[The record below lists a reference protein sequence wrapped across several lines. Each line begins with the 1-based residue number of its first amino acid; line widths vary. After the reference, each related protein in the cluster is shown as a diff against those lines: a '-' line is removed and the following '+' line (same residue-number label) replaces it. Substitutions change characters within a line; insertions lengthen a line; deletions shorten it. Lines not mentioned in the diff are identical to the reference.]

1 MKKLVALLLLF
12 SSPVYALSD
21 CADKPTCE
29 EIGYTHNEYACDQKI
44 AMPCPFDS
52 SKIYCPGPVCEPGY
66 FLYSDG
72 SCSLALKSDKTVIGI
87 VFDKEWRLAVS
98 VEPSASLKWANN
110 AEDTLDEKGYET
122 IIVPDLIYTGV
133 SYERPC
139 TANCNGYVNT
149 KKIVD
154 FAKAN
159 NYVFPAAEYCYNFEA
174 EGKGKGNWWLPSVA
188 EIRKMYYSISEVNVS
203 MNTLGKVEVRRSDH
217 WSSEQASFDSGSSW
231 AIHTSPYS
239 NQSSHW
245 LKRSTLATLCVTRY

>member
-52 SKIYCPGPVCEPGY
+52 SKIYCPGPICEPGY

-98 VEPSASLKWANN
+98 VEPAVSLRWADN
-110 AEDTLDEKGYET
+110 AAETLDENGMETIVVPNSGWDGISYET
-122 IIVPDLIYTGV
+122 VCKKY
-133 SYERPC
+133 
-139 TANCNGYVNT
+139 CNGRENT
-149 KKIVD
+149 KVIVD
-154 FAKAN
+154 YAKAN
-159 NYVFPAAEYCYNFEA
+159 NYVFPAAEHCYNFA
-174 EGKGKGNWWLPSVA
+174 TSGKGKGNWWLPSIWELRRLFKIVDIVDEA
-188 EIRKMYYSISEVNVS
+188 LVQAGGVQMKTEHCWASHEDQNVTSYAAFFRPSANYSSGWNKR
-203 MNTLGKVEVRRSDH
+203 N
-217 WSSEQASFDSGSSW
+217 SF
-231 AIHTSPYS
+231 YVY
-239 NQSSHW
+239 
-245 LKRSTLATLCVTRY
+245 CVTRY

>member
-52 SKIYCPGPVCEPGY
+52 SKIYCPGPICEPGY

-98 VEPSASLKWANN
+98 VEPAVSLQWANN
-110 AEDTLDEKGYET
+110 AEETLDENGQEYSET
-122 IIVPDLIYTGV
+122 KM
-133 SYERPC
+133 
-139 TANCNGYVNT
+139 NGFSESKTKEMFNT
-149 KKIVD
+149 S
-154 FAKAN
+154 
-159 NYVFPAAEYCYNFEA
+159 EYQMS
-174 EGKGKGNWWLPSVA
+174 L
-188 EIRKMYYSISEVNVS
+188 
-203 MNTLGKVEVRRSDH
+203 H
-217 WSSEQASFDSGSSW
+217 
-231 AIHTSPYS
+231 
-239 NQSSHW
+239 
-245 LKRSTLATLCVTRY
+245 